1 MTDEEKRDVARDEFD
16 NCCCNYAIDLH
27 EKVDALTKELDV
39 ATRESD
45 EVIKILGAL
54 APGGSI
60 VNMAIAAHT
69 AIGSLKEQRDAA
81 KAENAKLENRHVQ
94 FMVEGGPVVM
104 ATDYDKLK
112 VENDRLRAENERLC
126 LPVANEEW
134 PKTWEGHPRP
144 SITRSAV
151 NSLIASR
158 WFSFEAGAE
167 RKGSDGSK
175 ETGH

>member
-1 MTDEEKRDVARDEFD
+1 LDAGRGIQGDAVTDEEKRDVARDEFD

-27 EKVDALTKELDV
+27 EKVDALTKQLDA
-39 ATRESD
+39 ATRE
-45 EVIKILGAL
+45 L
-54 APGGSI
+54 
-60 VNMAIAAHT
+60 T
-69 AIGSLKEQRDAA
+69 Q
-81 KAENAKLENRHVQ
+81 
-94 FMVEGGPVVM
+94 
-104 ATDYDKLK
+104 
-112 VENDRLRAENERLC
+112 LRAENERLC

-158 WFSFEAGAE
+158 WFSFAAGAE

-175 ETGH
+175 ETDH

>member
-1 MTDEEKRDVARDEFD
+1 VTVKFEPYRAKNVQRWSPDPGVLLHSDVGGGFVSIQDY
-16 NCCCNYAIDLH
+16 NKID
-27 EKVDALTKELDV
+27 KAN
-39 ATRESD
+39 AT
-45 EVIKILGAL
+45 LQ
-54 APGGSI
+54 
-60 VNMAIAAHT
+60 
-69 AIGSLKEQRDAA
+69 EQLDAA

-104 ATDYDKLK
+104 VADYDKLK
-112 VENDRLRAENERLC
+112 AENDRLRAALDKATG
-126 LPVANEEW
+126 PVTDEEW

-167 RKGSDGSK
+167 RNTNG
-175 ETGH
+175 